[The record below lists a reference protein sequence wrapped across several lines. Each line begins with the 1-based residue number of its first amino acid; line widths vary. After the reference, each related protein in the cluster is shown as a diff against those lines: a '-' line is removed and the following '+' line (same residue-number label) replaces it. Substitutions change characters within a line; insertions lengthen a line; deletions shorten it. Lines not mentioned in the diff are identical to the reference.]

1 MPLPRKTITA
11 LVALVAFTSTQA
23 VAETASLGSSPRGP
37 FVEAYVYAC
46 QPVEYDF
53 AGARYELSVVG
64 RWIHDNLFL
73 TEQRGNCRDFYLA
86 EVAPRLE

>member
-1 MPLPRKTITA
+1 MTVPAKMIAVLGA
-11 LVALVAFTSTQA
+11 LLALTSTQA
-23 VAETASLGSSPRGP
+23 VAETASLGPNPRGP

-53 AGARYELSVVG
+53 AGGKHELSVVG

-73 TEQRGNCRDFYLA
+73 TEQRGSCRDFYVA

>member
-1 MPLPRKTITA
+1 MTLPGLMIAAAGT
-11 LVALVAFTSTQA
+11 LVALTSTSA
-23 VAETASLGSSPRGP
+23 LAEVASLGPNPKGP

-53 AGARYELSVVG
+53 AGGRHELSVVG

-73 TEQRGNCRDFYLA
+73 VEQQGNCRDFYVA
-86 EVAPRLE
+86 EVEPRL